1 MPGKKPEG
9 HIHLYSF
16 SFCFSFTITSLCDV
30 LLHLAY
36 LSADLSSH
44 VFSMLFMC
52 IFVQFCF
59 LVVILCFSILFV
71 LSLLGF
77 NV

>member
-59 LVVILCFSILFV
+59 LVVIHCFSILFV